1 MARLH
6 VAYLLLLLGMMMSAC
21 SATTPVMEEKPAM
34 EPVGPTT
41 WAEVEKVEMRN
52 YPDALPRVD
61 DTLVHDVPQSLMN
74 STADDGSQIEIEGFR
89 IQVFSSSERDEAAV
103 VEDAVERWLSGLSD
117 GQRNALGL
125 PDIIP
130 VYAFYQSPFYRVR
143 VGDFEKR
150 EDAARLAAAL
160 KRQWAGALVVPDRV
174 TVMR

>member
-6 VAYLLLLLGMMMSAC
+6 AAYLLLLLGTMMSAC
-21 SATTPVMEEKPAM
+21 SATAPVLEEKLVI

-41 WAEVEKVEMRN
+41 WAEVEKADLQV
-52 YPDALPRVD
+52 YPDVLPRVD
-61 DTLVHDVPQSLMN
+61 DILVHDVPQSLMN

-103 VEDAVERWLSGLSD
+103 VEDVVERWLSGLSD

-130 VYAFYQSPFYRVR
+130 VYAFYRSPFYRVR

-150 EDAARLAAAL
+150 EDAARLAAVL